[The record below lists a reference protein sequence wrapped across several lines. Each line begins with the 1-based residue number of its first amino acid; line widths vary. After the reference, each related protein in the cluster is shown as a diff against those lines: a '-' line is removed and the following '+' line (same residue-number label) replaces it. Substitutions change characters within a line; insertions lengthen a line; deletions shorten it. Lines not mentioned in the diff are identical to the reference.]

1 MTCTTCND
9 LDLAVAPKNPGI
21 AARLL
26 AALGR
31 LRPAERL
38 DLDSLSCH
46 RLRDLGLA
54 DGREAGPRDH
64 MRD

>member
-1 MTCTTCND
+1 MTCTTCTD
-9 LDLAVAPKNPGI
+9 LDLAAVPQNHGI

-31 LRPAERL
+31 LWPEERL
-38 DLDSLSCH
+38 DLDSLSSH

-54 DGREAGPRDH
+54 DGRQAGPRDY

>member
-1 MTCTTCND
+1 MTCTTCPD
-9 LDLAVAPKNPGI
+9 VAFAALPKTPGL

-26 AALGR
+26 TTLGR

-38 DLDSLSCH
+38 DLDRLSCH
-46 RLRDLGLA
+46 QLRDLGLA
-54 DGREAGPRDH
+54 DGREAMPRDR

>member
-1 MTCTTCND
+1 MTCATCTD
-9 LDLAVAPKNPGI
+9 LDLVLAPQTPGI

-46 RLRDLGLA
+46 QLRDLGLA
-54 DGREAGPRDH
+54 DGRDGGPRDC
-64 MRD
+64 MWD

>member
-1 MTCTTCND
+1 MTCTACTE
-9 LDLAVAPKNPGI
+9 LEFAAAPRVPSI

-31 LRPAERL
+31 LRPAARL

-46 RLRDLGLA
+46 LLRDLGLA
-54 DGREAGPRDH
+54 DGREAGPREY

>member
-1 MTCTTCND
+1 MTCATCTD
-9 LDLAVAPKNPGI
+9 LDLVLAPKNPGI

-26 AALGR
+26 AAFGR

-46 RLRDLGLA
+46 QLRDLGLA
-54 DGREAGPRDH
+54 DGRDGRPRDY
-64 MRD
+64 MWD

>member
-1 MTCTTCND
+1 MTCTTCPD
-9 LDLAVAPKNPGI
+9 LDYAEVPKAPGI

-31 LRPAERL
+31 LRPAQRL

-46 RLRDLGLA
+46 QLRDLGLA
-54 DGREAGPRDH
+54 DGREAGPRDY